1 MNIANMTYKSY
12 TDFELF
18 RRVKDD
24 DFNAFSELYKRYWP
38 SLVNAAFKRLN
49 RKDKSEDIAQ
59 NIFVDLYV
67 RRSSIELDRSL
78 KSYLHQALKYKVLN
92 EYRDTLVRARYQ
104 EQFFFSPVCKNDFA
118 IPAETQEFE
127 QHVKN
132 AVQKLPGKCRQVFS
146 MSRDHELSNKE
157 ISHEMQITVSTV
169 EQHITRALKTLRN
182 EIKSPAEF

>member
-1 MNIANMTYKSY
+1 MNYKSY

-18 RRVKDD
+18 RLMKED
-24 DFNAFSELYKRYWP
+24 DFHAFGELYKRYWP

-49 RKDKSEDIAQ
+49 RRDKSEDIAQ
-59 NIFVDLYV
+59 NIFADLYA
-67 RRSSIELDRSL
+67 RRNSINLAHSL

-92 EYRDTLVRARYQ
+92 EYRDALVRARYQ
-104 EQFFFSPVCKNDFA
+104 EQLFFGPVCENDFA
-118 IPAETQEFE
+118 NPVETQEFE

-132 AVQKLPGKCRQVFS
+132 VIQKLPVRCRQVFS
-146 MSRDHELSNKE
+146 MSRDYDLSNKE
-157 ISHEMQITVSTV
+157 ISHEMQITISTV